1 MSKEP
6 NTLNQ
11 PAAKP
16 SRSVLFGAAFLMA
29 TSAIG
34 PGFLTQTSTFTAQHG
49 AALALII
56 VMAIIMDITAQMNIW
71 SVVTVSKMRA
81 QDVCNK
87 LLPGLGYV
95 IAILVAIGGL
105 AFNVG
110 NVGGVALGFNAM
122 FGLDQTIGA
131 VVAGCLGIIIFI
143 NKNAKTI
150 MDKVAT
156 LLAAII
162 LITVLVVAV
171 ISQPPLGEVAKG
183 VTRVDYLL
191 NPENNAF
198 TALTTLLGGSCGG
211 YIAFSGAH
219 RLLDA
224 GISGPENVGHV
235 RKSVIQGCG
244 TSGAVRILLFLAVL
258 GTCMSGTQWLAEN
271 AQIITDAANG
281 GNPAAEAFRL
291 AAGDFGYR
299 LFGLCLFSAGVSSV
313 VGAAF
318 TSVSVV
324 GAAFTSVSFLKTL
337 HPFINKYERQFVVGF
352 IAFSTLMMV
361 IVGNAAQLLI
371 IAGAFN
377 GLILPITLGVMLIA
391 SRSKRIVGSEY
402 KHPMPLIILG
412 AIVVLISLYSGVQAV
427 PGILDLFG

>member
-1 MSKEP
+1 MSNQP
-6 NTLNQ
+6 NTA
-11 PAAKP
+11 AAKP

-49 AALALII
+49 AALALVI
-56 VMAIIMDITAQMNIW
+56 VLAIVMDITAQMNIW

-81 QDVCNK
+81 QDVANK
-87 LLPGLGYV
+87 LLPGLGV
-95 IAILVAIGGL
+95 IIAILVAIGGL

-122 FGLDQTIGA
+122 IGLDQKVGA

-156 LLAAII
+156 ILAAII
-162 LITVLVVAV
+162 LVTVLVVAV
-171 ISQPPLGEVAKG
+171 ISEPPLGEVAKG
-183 VTRVDYLL
+183 LVDFQYLL
-191 NPENNAF
+191 NPETNMF

-224 GISGPENVGHV
+224 GISGPENIGHV
-235 RKSVIQGCG
+235 RKSVLQGCG

-271 AQIITDAANG
+271 AKIITDAATNG

-291 AAGDFGYR
+291 AAGDLGYR

-313 VGAAF
+313 VGAAY
-318 TSVSVV
+318 
-324 GAAFTSVSFLKTL
+324 TSVSFLKTL
-337 HPFINKYERQFVVGF
+337 HPFIAKYERQFVVGF

-361 IVGNAAQLLI
+361 IVGNAAALLI

-377 GLILPITLGVMLIA
+377 GLILPVTLGVMLFA
-391 SRSKRIVGSEY
+391 GHKTRIVGTEY
-402 KHPMPLIILG
+402 KHPMWLTILG
-412 AIVVLISLYSGVQAV
+412 AIVVVIALYSGIQAV
-427 PGILDLFG
+427 PGILKLFA

>member
-6 NTLNQ
+6 NTV
-11 PAAKP
+11 AASAKP

-34 PGFLTQTSTFTAQHG
+34 PGFLTQTSKFTAQIG
-49 AALALII
+49 ASLALVI
-56 VMAIIMDITAQMNIW
+56 VLAIIMDITAQMNIW
-71 SVVTVSKMRA
+71 SIVSVSGMRA
-81 QDVCNK
+81 QDVANK
-87 LLPGLGYV
+87 LLPGLGVV

-122 FGLDQTIGA
+122 IGLNEKVGA

-156 LLAAII
+156 ILAAVI
-162 LITVLVVAV
+162 LVTVLVVAI
-171 ISQPPLGEVAKG
+171 ISEPPLGEVAKG
-183 VTRVDYLL
+183 LGSFEKLMDTNSGMFL
-191 NPENNAF
+191 
-198 TALTTLLGGSCGG
+198 ALTTLLGGSCGG

-224 GISGPENVGHV
+224 GISGPENIGHV
-235 RKSVIQGCG
+235 RKSVLQGCG
-244 TSGAVRILLFLAVL
+244 TSGVVRILLFLAVL
-258 GTCMSGTQWLAEN
+258 GTCMSGTQWIAEN
-271 AQIITDAANG
+271 AEAIVGAS
-281 GNPAAEAFRL
+281 NPAAEAFRL
-291 AAGDFGYR
+291 AAGDLGYR

-313 VGAAF
+313 VGAAY
-318 TSVSVV
+318 
-324 GAAFTSVSFLKTL
+324 TSVSFLKTL
-337 HPFINKYERQFVVGF
+337 HPFIAKYERQFVVGF

-361 IVGNAAQLLI
+361 ILGNAAALLI

-377 GLILPITLGVMLIA
+377 GLILPMTLGVMLIA
-391 SRSKRIVGSEY
+391 GHQTRIVGSEY
-402 KHPMPLIILG
+402 KHPLWLTILG
-412 AIVVLISLYSGVQAV
+412 AIVVLIALYSGIQSV
-427 PGILDLFG
+427 PTITDLFA

>member
-1 MSKEP
+1 MSKES

-87 LLPGLGYV
+87 LLPGLGVV
-95 IAILVAIGGL
+95 IAALVAIGGL

-122 FGLDQTIGA
+122 IGLPEKVGA

-143 NKNAKTI
+143 NKNAKTL

-156 LLAAII
+156 ILAAVI
-162 LITVLVVAV
+162 LITVLVVAI

-183 VTRVDYLL
+183 VSRVDYLL

-224 GISGPENVGHV
+224 GISGPENVSHV
-235 RKSVIQGCG
+235 RKSVLQGCG
-244 TSGAVRILLFLAVL
+244 TSGIVRILLFLAVL
-258 GTCMSGTQWLAEN
+258 GTCMSGTQWIAEN
-271 AQIITDAANG
+271 AAAIVG
-281 GNPAAEAFRL
+281 ASNPAAEAFRL

-313 VGAAF
+313 VGAAY
-318 TSVSVV
+318 
-324 GAAFTSVSFLKTL
+324 TSVSFLKTL
-337 HPFINKYERQFVVGF
+337 HPFIAKYERQFVVGF

-377 GLILPITLGVMLIA
+377 GLILPVTLGVMLIA
-391 SRSKRIVGSEY
+391 SRSKRIVGEEY
-402 KHPMPLIILG
+402 KHPIPLIVLG
-412 AIVVLISLYSGVQAV
+412 VIVVVISLISGVQTV
-427 PGILDLFG
+427 PNIMNLFG

>member
-1 MSKEP
+1 MS
-6 NTLNQ
+6 NN
-11 PAAKP
+11 PANGGAKP

-49 AALALII
+49 AALALVI
-56 VMAIIMDITAQMNIW
+56 VLVILMDITAQMNIW
-71 SVVTVSKMRA
+71 SVVSVSGMRA
-81 QDVCNK
+81 QDVANK
-87 LLPGLGYV
+87 LLPGLGVV

-122 FGLDQTIGA
+122 CGLNQKAGA
-131 VVAGCLGIIIFI
+131 VIAGCLGIIIFV

-156 LLAAII
+156 VLAAVI
-162 LITVLVVAV
+162 LITVLVVA
-171 ISQPPLGEVAKG
+171 IKSQPPMGEVVKG
-183 VTRVDYLL
+183 LGSFDKLVNT
-191 NPENNAF
+191 ESGMF
-198 TALTTLLGGSCGG
+198 TALTTILGGSCGG

-235 RKSVIQGCG
+235 RRSVVQGCG
-244 TSGAVRILLFLAVL
+244 TSGLVRILLFLAVL
-258 GTCMSGTQWLAEN
+258 GTCTVGTTWVAEN
-271 AQIITDAANG
+271 AQIITEAAKG

-291 AAGDFGYR
+291 AAGDLGYR

-318 TSVSVV
+318 TSVS
-324 GAAFTSVSFLKTL
+324 FLKTL
-337 HPFINKYERQFVVGF
+337 HPAIAKYERQCVIGF

-371 IAGAFN
+371 VAGAFN

-391 SRSKRIVGSEY
+391 SRSKRIVGQNYS
-402 KHPMPLIILG
+402 HPMWM
-412 AIVVLISLYSGVQAV
+412 IVPGVVVVVIALYSGIQSV
-427 PGILDLFG
+427 PNILNLFK

>member
-1 MSKEP
+1 MSNQP
-6 NTLNQ
+6 NTA
-11 PAAKP
+11 AAKP

-49 AALALII
+49 AALALVI
-56 VMAIIMDITAQMNIW
+56 VLAIIMDMTAQMNIW

-81 QDVCNK
+81 QDVANK
-87 LLPGLGYV
+87 LLPGLGV
-95 IAILVAIGGL
+95 IIAILVAIGGL

-122 FGLDQTIGA
+122 IGLDQKVGA

-156 LLAAII
+156 ILAAVI
-162 LITVLVVAV
+162 LVTVLVVAI
-171 ISQPPLGEVAKG
+171 ISEPPLGEVGKG
-183 VTRVDYLL
+183 LVDFQYLL
-191 NPENNAF
+191 DPKTNMF

-224 GISGPENVGHV
+224 GISGPENIGHV
-235 RKSVIQGCG
+235 RKSVLQGCG

-271 AQIITDAANG
+271 AKIITDAANG

-291 AAGDFGYR
+291 AAGDLGYR

-313 VGAAF
+313 VGR
-318 TSVSVV
+318 
-324 GAAFTSVSFLKTL
+324 GLHLPVSFPEESL
-337 HPFINKYERQFVVGF
+337 HPFIAKYERQFVVGF

-361 IVGNAAQLLI
+361 IVGNAAALLI

-377 GLILPITLGVMLIA
+377 GLILPVTLGVMLFA
-391 SRSKRIVGSEY
+391 GHKTRIVGTEY
-402 KHPMPLIILG
+402 KHPMWLTVLG
-412 AIVVLISLYSGVQAV
+412 AIVVVIALYSGIQAV
-427 PGILDLFG
+427 PGILKLFA

>member
-1 MSKEP
+1 MS
-6 NTLNQ
+6 NNLTNSG
-11 PAAKP
+11 AKP

-49 AALALII
+49 AALALVI
-56 VMAIIMDITAQMNIW
+56 VLVILMDITAQMNIW
-71 SVVTVSKMRA
+71 SVVSVSGMRA
-81 QDVCNK
+81 QDVANK
-87 LLPGLGYV
+87 LLPGLGVV

-122 FGLDQTIGA
+122 FGLNQKVGA
-131 VVAGCLGIIIFI
+131 VIAGCLGIIIFV

-156 LLAAII
+156 VLAAVI
-162 LITVLVVAV
+162 LLTVLVVAV
-171 ISQPPLGEVAKG
+171 KSQPPMGEVVKG
-183 VTRVDYLL
+183 LGSFDKLL
-191 NPENNAF
+191 DTDTGMF
-198 TALTTLLGGSCGG
+198 TALTTILGGSCGG

-224 GISGPENVGHV
+224 SISGPENVGHV
-235 RKSVIQGCG
+235 RRSVVQGCG
-244 TSGAVRILLFLAVL
+244 TSGLVRILLFLAVL
-258 GTCMSGTQWLAEN
+258 GTCTVGTTWVAEN
-271 AQIITDAANG
+271 AQIITDAAKG

-291 AAGDFGYR
+291 AAGDLGYR

-318 TSVSVV
+318 TSVS
-324 GAAFTSVSFLKTL
+324 FLKTL
-337 HPFINKYERQFVVGF
+337 HPVIAKYERQCVIGF

-371 IAGAFN
+371 VAGAFN

-391 SRSKRIVGSEY
+391 SRSKRIVGENY
-402 KHPMPLIILG
+402 NHPMWMIIPG
-412 AIVVLISLYSGVQAV
+412 VVVVAIALYSGVQSV
-427 PGILDLFG
+427 PNILNLFK

>member
-1 MSKEP
+1 MS
-6 NTLNQ
+6 NN
-11 PAAKP
+11 PANGGAKP

-49 AALALII
+49 AALALVI
-56 VMAIIMDITAQMNIW
+56 VLVILMDITAQMNIW
-71 SVVTVSKMRA
+71 SVVSVSGMRA
-81 QDVCNK
+81 QDVANK
-87 LLPGLGYV
+87 LLPGLGVV
-95 IAILVAIGGL
+95 IAVLVAIGGL

-122 FGLDQTIGA
+122 LGLDQKIGA
-131 VVAGCLGIIIFI
+131 IIAGCLGILIFV

-156 LLAAII
+156 VLAAVI
-162 LITVLVVAV
+162 LITVLVVA
-171 ISQPPLGEVAKG
+171 IKSQPPMGEVVKG
-183 VTRVDYLL
+183 LGSFDKLFDSNTKM
-191 NPENNAF
+191 F
-198 TALTTLLGGSCGG
+198 TALTTILGGSCGG

-235 RKSVIQGCG
+235 RRSVIQGCG
-244 TSGAVRILLFLAVL
+244 TSGLVRILLFLAVL
-258 GTCMSGTQWLAEN
+258 GTCTVGTTWVAEN
-271 AQIITDAANG
+271 AQIITDAAKG
-281 GNPAAEAFRL
+281 GNPAAEAFKL

-318 TSVSVV
+318 TSVS
-324 GAAFTSVSFLKTL
+324 FLKTL
-337 HPFINKYERQFVVGF
+337 HPVIAKYERQCVIGF

-371 IAGAFN
+371 VAGAFN

-391 SRSKRIVGSEY
+391 SRSKRIVGENY
-402 KHPMPLIILG
+402 KHPTWMIVLG
-412 AIVVLISLYSGVQAV
+412 VVVVAIALYSGVQSV
-427 PGILDLFG
+427 PNILNLFK